1 MWFYL
6 PCRYDIW
13 FQAAA
18 HKCYDVYNTYGAS
31 VFHMEVTGVSDT
43 REKTCSVW
51 QPGAMRPIRVALPRL
66 WNEKPHSLHCLE
78 LIDLHLGQSPR
89 PQMFVWVRTCVVR
102 FSKAVDRWT
111 RCAQF
116 LERHARDLFLLL
128 HLAHCSPTSPLWFPC
143 DLCHSLWRG
152 GKSEWNRA
160 VTATFPLMLPLV
172 SVWALVGVEKWHQ
185 SSFHT
190 PVLKL

>member
-1 MWFYL
+1 MRENVFCVVAW
-6 PCRYDIW
+6 
-13 FQAAA
+13 
-18 HKCYDVYNTYGAS
+18 CYETNKSSLAKAMKLKNTFS
-31 VFHMEVTGVSDT
+31 
-43 REKTCSVW
+43 
-51 QPGAMRPIRVALPRL
+51 
-66 WNEKPHSLHCLE
+66 HCLE
-78 LIDLHLGQSPR
+78 LIDLHLGHSPR

-128 HLAHCSPTSPLWFPC
+128 HLAHCSPTSPLWFSVWFMPF
-143 DLCHSLWRG
+143 RG
-152 GKSEWNRA
+152 GKKEWNRA

-185 SSFHT
+185 SSFHA